1 VIAKRLIA
9 AAPAIAALAIAQAH
23 AQQPAPGA
31 RVEREIRTTGAGPQK
46 LRIDVPLLTAGQRF
60 ATIAREGERVR
71 ASDGLGDLRL
81 YVGSGQEVPHLL
93 ISPPPRPHRRVEGA
107 LFAVAATKTT
117 SGFEVDLGEPQV
129 VDALEVIGLPAPFMK
144 RFLLEGSGDREHWT
158 VLLADG
164 TLFDL
169 PDERVRQVLVRFPA
183 GAYRYLRVTWDDRN
197 SAPLPLPSR
206 AIAREA
212 TAQAA
217 PDPLRIPVEVERQA
231 SEPGRSRYRL
241 SLPAAG
247 LPVAALLFAVPEG
260 DVFRTAIVRE
270 SRFRGA
276 GAEPVELGRTRLVRM
291 DRGRGPAAAL
301 RVPIDQPRGA
311 ELQLVIENGSNPPL
325 ALENVAAEAA
335 ELPWIY
341 FEAPGGPVLARYGNA
356 AAKPPQYDIEAR
368 RAAIR
373 LDEVPEAVW
382 DVPRPAAGGVAD
394 AGPSPAAPAT
404 GAKLDVSRFRYRR
417 PLPEGNEGLV
427 SLQLDAAVLA
437 HSRGHNGGFADVRV
451 VDAEGNQIPYLL
463 ERRDEPLSIDLPLEP
478 APADRHVLQQQ
489 RAGSR
494 SAYVI
499 TMPYPNLPA
508 PRVVIE
514 TSERV
519 FRRPLQIAV
528 ERPPDRE
535 HRDAWLDVLA
545 STIWQH
551 ADQGT
556 PAEPLEISLR
566 PGDRVQ
572 LLLIVEEGDNRPL
585 PIAAARLLLPSW
597 RLRFFKPGAAVSL
610 VYGSDSVA
618 APKYDLAL
626 LAPAVLSA
634 TARDIAA
641 APEQGSPDVRL
652 WQLSPVFFWTGLAV
666 AALVLLALLVR
677 LIRAGTPPPSA
688 AP

>member
-1 VIAKRLIA
+1 
-9 AAPAIAALAIAQAH
+9 
-23 AQQPAPGA
+23 
-31 RVEREIRTTGAGPQK
+31 
-46 LRIDVPLLTAGQRF
+46 
-60 ATIAREGERVR
+60 
-71 ASDGLGDLRL
+71 
-81 YVGSGQEVPHLL
+81 
-93 ISPPPRPHRRVEGA
+93 
-107 LFAVAATKTT
+107 
-117 SGFEVDLGEPQV
+117 
-129 VDALEVIGLPAPFMK
+129 
-144 RFLLEGSGDREHWT
+144 
-158 VLLADG
+158 
-164 TLFDL
+164 
-169 PDERVRQVLVRFPA
+169 
-183 GAYRYLRVTWDDRN
+183 
-197 SAPLPLPSR
+197 
-206 AIAREA
+206 
-212 TAQAA
+212 
-217 PDPLRIPVEVERQA
+217 
-231 SEPGRSRYRL
+231 
-241 SLPAAG
+241 
-247 LPVAALLFAVPEG
+247 VAALILDVPEG
-260 DVFRTAIVRE
+260 DVFRTAIVTE

-276 GAEPVELGRTRLVRM
+276 GAEPVELGRTRLVRTH
-291 DRGRGPAAAL
+291 RGRGPAAAL

-341 FEAPGGPVLARYGNA
+341 FEAPGGSVLARYGHA

-373 LDEVPEAVW
+373 LDEVPEAAW
-382 DVPRPAAGGVAD
+382 EVPRPAAGGDVAA
-394 AGPSPAAPAT
+394 AGATPAPPPT
-404 GAKLDVSRFRYRR
+404 GAKLDVSGFRYRR

-437 HSRGHNGGFADVRV
+437 HSRGHNGSFADVRV
-451 VDAEGNQIPYLL
+451 VDADGHQIPYLL
-463 ERRDEPLSIDLPLEP
+463 ERRDEPLSIDLALRP
-478 APADRHVLQQQ
+478 APADRPVLQQQ

-499 TMPYPNLPA
+499 TLPYPNLPA

-528 ERPPDRE
+528 ERRPDRQ
-535 HRDAWLDVLA
+535 HRDTWLDVLA
-545 STIWQH
+545 STTWQH

-556 PAEPLEISLR
+556 PAEPLELSLR
-566 PGDRVQ
+566 PGDSVE

-585 PIAAARLLLPSW
+585 PVAAARLLLPSW
-597 RLRFFKPGAAVSL
+597 RLRFFKPAAPVSL

-618 APKYDLAL
+618 GPKYDLAL

-641 APEQGSPDVRL
+641 APEQGAPDPRL
-652 WQLSPVFFWTGLAV
+652 WQLSPAFFWAGLAV

-688 AP
+688 VP